1 MNLAIFGLLALV
13 SIGNGYFSNKRKRS
27 VQKEK
32 QQVLTEENVKRWSN
46 AELEVIRTA
55 FPENGKPL
63 VIAAKHKAEYQRKS
77 CSILFPQGHS
87 GIQSVKVIDGVVYDD
102 HDMPVDDIEAWDD
115 GDDNTCGIK
124 ILEKLPDHD
133 DSLSGHNHLGFLIQ
147 LGFLDISLFGT
158 GTDDI
163 DVEVHVNDELLSKPH
178 TSVYN
183 DPVNY
188 NLSLIPDLLSTES
201 LTKYTGNM
209 KMSFSLPTSRQL
221 VYPPVYFHM
230 DGLDIRQ
237 LKAYLKLDTNP
248 PILET
253 LIIDR
258 IKIDLQMGE
267 IGLGCYWD
275 GEKLAEEEY
284 SVLIFDVDFT
294 ANIEPED
301 HPYGHSGLF
310 KEHCTENS
318 EKYCWFS
325 QFEAT
330 SARNA
335 FPCSDFPSKKATF
348 DMRVARTDGWRTLSN
363 MPIENSF
370 PVEGME
376 GWVWD
381 VFQTTPPMST
391 YLVAFAIQ
399 DFPGIEGAL
408 NVTIWANKEDI
419 DAGLANYTKIIAPK
433 LLDLYS
439 SLFGIPYTLPKMDMV
454 SVPNKGG
461 AMENWGLTLFDKET
475 LLYDQANPD
484 VEKKWRVLSVV
495 AHELAHQWFG
505 NLVTMDWWDQTWLN
519 EGFASYISYLG
530 AEAIDPEMHSW
541 ERMICEN
548 MLEVLKEDST
558 NTSWAMSDPVTSPR
572 DIGRKFGSITYS
584 KGASVIRMMEAIL
597 GFPTFI
603 KGLSSYLADLGFSNA
618 QEEDLFFHLETA
630 GLEDGAWPQGDEV
643 SFVETMKSWTNQPGY
658 PLVTVRMTA
667 EDLVLSQSWYRDGF
681 DDSTDQVW
689 DIPINFVTIGNV
701 DPDWDDTAPSHWLSG
716 ISTTISLTAD
726 FSGPIVLN
734 KKATG
739 YYRVNYDEDNWI
751 QLAQTLINDHQAIH
765 PLNRAQIICDVISLA
780 RSGHLSQEIKNKVME
795 YIDQETD
802 LGPLNAVKECTE
814 DGKKIIPHKIIK

>member
-1 MNLAIFGLLALV
+1 MGSVVVMFLLLV
-13 SIGNGYFSNKRKRS
+13 LCILPILTS
-27 VQKEK
+27 
-32 QQVLTEENVKRWSN
+32 VLTEDDLKRWSN
-46 AELEVIRTA
+46 DELEVIRTA
-55 FPENGKPL
+55 SPENGKPL
-63 VIAAKHKAEYQRKS
+63 VIAAKHKAEYKRKS
-77 CSILFPQGHS
+77 CSIVFPQGHS
-87 GIQSVKVIDGVVYDD
+87 GIQFVTVIDGAVYDD
-102 HDMPVDDIEAWDD
+102 HDMHADGIEAWDD
-115 GDDNTCGIK
+115 EDDHTCGIK

-133 DSLSGHNHLGFLIQ
+133 DSLSGYHLGFLIQ
-147 LGFLDISLFGT
+147 LDFLDISLFGT
-158 GTDDI
+158 GTNDI
-163 DVEVHVNDELLSKPH
+163 EVEVHVNDNLLSKSH
-178 TSVYN
+178 ISDYY

-188 NLSLIPDLLSTES
+188 NLSLIPDLLSTDS
-201 LTKYTGNM
+201 STKYTGNM
-209 KMSFSLPTSRQL
+209 KISFSIPRQRAT
-221 VYPPVYFHM
+221 YNINPVYFHM

-237 LKAYLKLDTNP
+237 LKAYLKLDPNSS
-248 PILET
+248 ILET
-253 LIIDR
+253 LIIDS
-258 IKIDLQMGE
+258 IKIDLQIGE
-267 IGLGCYWD
+267 IALGCHWD
-275 GEKLAEEEY
+275 DVKPPEEE
-284 SVLIFDVDFT
+284 SLLIFDVDF
-294 ANIEPED
+294 AADIQPED

-335 FPCSDFPSKKATF
+335 FPCSDFPNKKATF
-348 DMRVARTDGWRTLSN
+348 DIRVARTDGWRTLSN
-363 MPIENSF
+363 MPVENTF
-370 PVEGME
+370 AVEGME

-399 DFPGIEGAL
+399 DFEGIEGAL
-408 NVTIWANKEDI
+408 NVTIWAKKEDI
-419 DAGLANYTKIIAPK
+419 DAGLANYTQRIGPK

-475 LLYDQANPD
+475 LLYDQENPD
-484 VEKKWRVLSVV
+484 MERKWRVLSVV

-505 NLVTMDWWDQTWLN
+505 NLVTMDFWDQTWLN
-519 EGFASYISYLG
+519 EGFASYVSYLG
-530 AEAIDPEMHSW
+530 AEAIDPDMHSW

-558 NTSWAMSDPVTSPR
+558 NNSWAMSDPVTSKR

-603 KGLSSYLADLGFSNA
+603 KGLSSYLADLEFSNA
-618 QEEDLFFHLETA
+618 KEEDLFSHLETA
-630 GLEDGAWPQGDEV
+630 GLEDGSWPQGDED
-643 SFVETMKSWTNQPGY
+643 SFEETMKSWTNQAGY
-658 PLVTVRMTA
+658 PLVTVRKTA
-667 EDLVLSQSWYRDGF
+667 EEGNNYLVLSQSWYRDGVE
-681 DDSTDQVW
+681 DSTDQLW
-689 DIPINFVTIGNV
+689 NIPINIVDIGNAN
-701 DPDWDDTAPSHWLSG
+701 PDWDDTAPSHWLSDVS
-716 ISTTISLTAD
+716 ITISLIDD

-739 YYRVNYDEDNWI
+739 YYRVNYEEDNWI
-751 QLAQTLINDHQAIH
+751 QLAQTLLNDHQGIH
-765 PLNRAQIICDVISLA
+765 PLNRAQIICDAISLA
-780 RSGHLSQEIKNKVME
+780 RSGHISQEIKNKVME

-814 DGKKIIPHKIIK
+814 ERKKFILHKIIR